1 MVIGNVKVEKHPRRW
16 FVHPQFTN
24 LNILG
29 TDENTPIY
37 VDWNQ
42 LLLKIICV
50 QMCYVAVSKY
60 HTCFIMQKLIPQL
73 SKTWNKQIYA
83 LQDLP
88 ASLDIGICRPFGT
101 ACSSPPSP
109 ERAFS
114 RKFERHH
121 EIRIRH
127 FMLFWRLRVEWDTFQ
142 FQKACET
149 QKNVFVFLKNS
160 FHSWPFP
167 KLPVVVFSNI
177 CDCYFPIYV
186 TAVSLSNWY
195 LGHIPAHAK
204 PWGWK

>member
-1 MVIGNVKVEKHPRRW
+1 MKTLRSKLEPTASENYMCANVLR
-16 FVHPQFTN
+16 
-24 LNILG
+24 G
-29 TDENTPIY
+29 C
-37 VDWNQ
+37 
-42 LLLKIICV
+42 LKIPHLL
-50 QMCYVAVSKY
+50 Y
-60 HTCFIMQKLIPQL
+60 HAKANSTTVK
-73 SKTWNKQIYA
+73 SGNKQIYA

-149 QKNVFVFLKNS
+149 QKNVFVF
-160 FHSWPFP
+160 FHS
-167 KLPVVVFSNI
+167 
-177 CDCYFPIYV
+177 
-186 TAVSLSNWY
+186 
-195 LGHIPAHAK
+195 
-204 PWGWK
+204 